1 MSNEFIFDDS
11 QAGFRLNT
19 FQIYNWGVLQNNKI
33 FTFSF
38 DNKSTLLTGRNGSGK
53 TTLVDAIITL
63 MVPKRY
69 RFYNQSSSG
78 DTKDKDRNEESYVL
92 GAYGTASDESSL
104 SGKTKYLRDKNCIS
118 IINGIFCNEV
128 TGQTISLIQ
137 IRYFTSNELVMYAGV
152 TEEKLL
158 IEDINNILKEENAKL
173 DRDKK
178 WRQILKNK
186 CGTDFWDHDNFSKYA
201 ARFKNL
207 FGLREDSEN
216 KALKLFAQIVGM
228 KELGNLN
235 EFIRQKMIE
244 GVDVDTEF
252 ENLQDNYEKLIQCE
266 NEIAKTKRQLEL
278 LEPVVET
285 GRNIEESNKIQ
296 EKYKIDQ
303 QILPGWYAQTAIGI
317 LQNEIADIDSERNS
331 LIVQNEEIKNE
342 IENLGNDIEVLS
354 NNSGILLVN
363 EKERQINDKN
373 KDLAN
378 TKTRK
383 DKYISNVSKLNLS
396 IPNSEDDFE
405 KIQKS
410 ANELLNTIENDK
422 EELKQQEIDIEINK
436 RDLFAKY
443 NGLEEELSSLGT
455 RSSNIPNKNISI
467 RKQIAEGIGISEQT
481 IPFVGELLQIKES
494 EKDWE
499 YAIERLLHNLALT
512 LLVDEANYKQ
522 VTEYVNNHDLNGRV
536 VYLRT
541 DLQLGE
547 GIPEVSSNTVLGK
560 LSVKEGNAFS
570 SWIEKHIYNNW
581 NYICSDDFSVIS
593 KHDKVLSIKGLY
605 KNGIKHEKD
614 DSPNFRQRTNFVLGW
629 DNLDKRKALSTQI
642 ENIREEQSSIEEQR
656 NIIVNELKELEIKT
670 DCIKTINEFKSFY
683 EIDTDSIIIQIQKLI
698 EEKKLIAE
706 ENNVVEIEK
715 QISYKRDRKKALENQ
730 RDELNGR
737 IGEYKK
743 DIENKTES
751 LNNSEVIW
759 NSLIQAKPEDELL
772 TLINHFI
779 GDYEIK
785 SIPVIKKLDS
795 ERERI
800 SKRIDI
806 DLKTEQKSYAAYK
819 KNLGDYMRNL
829 TSPKENDKK
838 KYGDWTIQ
846 FADLQEDYDYIADW
860 INCYEQLKK
869 DELPKYQKQFK
880 EYLNQN
886 LNADIIKFKNFIDN
900 GNQEI
905 NKAIATLNT
914 NLKQIPYG
922 DKPKTYLQLRRSD
935 NRDQK
940 IIEFNRMLKNAI
952 PNAAGY
958 QTEEEEEKAFRRI
971 KDFIDFV
978 KENEKNRKYIL
989 DLRNWHSFGA
999 PELKY
1004 EDDSEANYHSDSNSL
1019 SGGEKAKLTYTIL
1032 ASAIAYQF
1040 GINDS
1045 DSSTRSLRFVIVD
1058 EVFSKSDSVN
1068 AQYAMQLFKQLDLQV
1083 MIVTPLDKLN
1093 IAEEYISSVHQVQ
1106 KIGDSSRVI
1115 SLTMERFRESRAKME
1130 AEEHD

>member
-1 MSNEFIFDDS
+1 MSNEFIFDES

-118 IINGIFCNEV
+118 IINGIFINEV
-128 TGQTISLIQ
+128 TGQTISLLQ
-137 IRYFTSNELVMYAGV
+137 VRYFTSNELVMYAGV
-152 TEEKLL
+152 TEQKLL

-178 WRQILKNK
+178 WRQVLKNK
-186 CGTDFWDHDNFSKYA
+186 CGTDFWDSDNFSKYA
-201 ARFKNL
+201 SKFKNL

-235 EFIRQKMIE
+235 DFIRQKMIE

-266 NEIAKTKRQLEL
+266 NEIAKTKFQLEL
-278 LEPVVET
+278 LEPVIET
-285 GRNIEESNKIQ
+285 GKNIEESDRNR
-296 EKYKIDQ
+296 EKLQSDQ
-303 QILPGWYAQTAIGI
+303 STVPAWYANAAISI
-317 LQNEIADIDSERNS
+317 LSNEINDRTAEKEA
-331 LIVQNEEIKNE
+331 LEEQNRIIKQD
-342 IENLGNDIEVLS
+342 IENLAADIEVLS

-363 EKERQINDKN
+363 EKERQIENKE
-373 KDLAN
+373 KDLDF
-378 TKTRK
+378 TKRKKEVYEYNLSCLGIKYPKAEEEFLSVEKLVLEAK
-383 DKYISNVSKLNLS
+383 DKLTEEKETQTERNVD
-396 IPNSEDDFE
+396 I
-405 KIQKS
+405 
-410 ANELLNTIENDK
+410 TIK
-422 EELKQQEIDIEINK
+422 EREIKAQLQEISTE
-436 RDLFAKY
+436 
-443 NGLEEELSSLGT
+443 LESLGS
-455 RSSNIPNKNISI
+455 RNSNIPLKNIEI
-467 RKQIAEGIGISEQT
+467 RKRIADGIGISEQA
-481 IPFVGELLQIKES
+481 IPFVGELLQV
-494 EKDWE
+494 KDNEQNWNF
-499 YAIERLLHNLALT
+499 AIETLLHNLALT
-512 LLVDEANYKQ
+512 LLVDERNYKA
-522 VTEYVNNHDLNGRV
+522 VTEYVNSNDMKGRV

-547 GIPEVSSNTVLGK
+547 GVPEVNSDTVLGK
-560 LSVKEGNAFS
+560 LNIKEGNEFS
-570 SWIEKHIYNNW
+570 TWIERHIYKKW
-581 NYICSDDFSVIS
+581 NYRCSDDYTVIS
-593 KHDKVLSIKGLY
+593 NNDKVVTSAGLV

-614 DSPNFRQRTNFVLGW
+614 DSENKKNRMICVLGW
-629 DNLDKRKALSTQI
+629 NNLDKRKVLSSQI
-642 ENIREEQSSIEEQR
+642 EELRDTLESIQQEKNDIEKSLNSIES
-656 NIIVNELKELEIKT
+656 KT
-670 DCIKTINEFKSFY
+670 DSVKKLLEFNSY
-683 EIDTDSIIIQIQKLI
+683 TEIDVDSMAIQIQNLI
-698 EEKKLIAE
+698 EEKKILAK
-706 ENNVVEIEK
+706 ENNVEEIEK
-715 QISYKRDRKKALENQ
+715 QLSDKKHKKNELALQSEGLIDSIGGLKNEIS
-730 RDELNGR
+730 
-737 IGEYKK
+737 
-743 DIENKTES
+743 NK
-751 LNNSEVIW
+751 
-759 NSLIQAKPEDELL
+759 QELL
-772 TLINHFI
+772 NDNQQKWDLFIQQKEESELLDLIKKLI
-779 GDYEIK
+779 SDYNIK
-785 SIPVIKKLDS
+785 SIQVIKKL
-795 ERERI
+795 EEEQERI
-800 SKRIDI
+800 NRKIDS
-806 DLKTEQKSYAAYK
+806 DLKAEVKSYAGYI
-819 KNLGDYMRNL
+819 KNLGDYQRNIR
-829 TSPKENDKK
+829 SPKEEYKK
-838 KYGDWTIQ
+838 KYGDWTVQ
-846 FADLQEDYDYIADW
+846 FADLLEGKDYIADW
-860 INCYEQLKK
+860 VNCYERLNK
-869 DELPKYQKQFK
+869 DELPKYQKKFK
-880 EYLNQN
+880 EYLHQN

-905 NKAIATLNT
+905 RNAISTLNI
-914 NLKQIPYG
+914 NLKEIPYG
-922 DKPKTYLQLRRSD
+922 DSPKTYLQLRMSD
-935 NRDQK
+935 NKDLK
-940 IIEFNRMLKNAI
+940 ITEFNRMLKNAI
-952 PNAAGY
+952 PNVAGY
-958 QTEEEEEKAFRRI
+958 QTEEDEVKAFRRI

-1004 EDDSEANYHSDSNSL
+1004 EDDTEANYHSDSNSL

-1068 AQYAMQLFKQLDLQV
+1068 AQYAMKLFKQLDLQV

>member
-1 MSNEFIFDDS
+1 M
-11 QAGFRLNT
+11 
-19 FQIYNWGVLQNNKI
+19 
-33 FTFSF
+33 
-38 DNKSTLLTGRNGSGK
+38 
-53 TTLVDAIITL
+53 
-63 MVPKRY
+63 
-69 RFYNQSSSG
+69 
-78 DTKDKDRNEESYVL
+78 
-92 GAYGTASDESSL
+92 
-104 SGKTKYLRDKNCIS
+104 
-118 IINGIFCNEV
+118 
-128 TGQTISLIQ
+128 
-137 IRYFTSNELVMYAGV
+137 
-152 TEEKLL
+152 
-158 IEDINNILKEENAKL
+158 
-173 DRDKK
+173 
-178 WRQILKNK
+178 
-186 CGTDFWDHDNFSKYA
+186 
-201 ARFKNL
+201 
-207 FGLREDSEN
+207 
-216 KALKLFAQIVGM
+216 
-228 KELGNLN
+228 
-235 EFIRQKMIE
+235 
-244 GVDVDTEF
+244 
-252 ENLQDNYEKLIQCE
+252 
-266 NEIAKTKRQLEL
+266 
-278 LEPVVET
+278 
-285 GRNIEESNKIQ
+285 
-296 EKYKIDQ
+296 
-303 QILPGWYAQTAIGI
+303 
-317 LQNEIADIDSERNS
+317 
-331 LIVQNEEIKNE
+331 
-342 IENLGNDIEVLS
+342 
-354 NNSGILLVN
+354 
-363 EKERQINDKN
+363 
-373 KDLAN
+373 
-378 TKTRK
+378 RK
-383 DKYISNVSKLNLS
+383 
-396 IPNSEDDFE
+396 
-405 KIQKS
+405 
-410 ANELLNTIENDK
+410 
-422 EELKQQEIDIEINK
+422 
-436 RDLFAKY
+436 
-443 NGLEEELSSLGT
+443 
-455 RSSNIPNKNISI
+455 
-467 RKQIAEGIGISEQT
+467 
-481 IPFVGELLQIKES
+481 
-494 EKDWE
+494 
-499 YAIERLLHNLALT
+499 
-512 LLVDEANYKQ
+512 
-522 VTEYVNNHDLNGRV
+522 
-536 VYLRT
+536 
-541 DLQLGE
+541 
-547 GIPEVSSNTVLGK
+547 
-560 LSVKEGNAFS
+560 
-570 SWIEKHIYNNW
+570 
-581 NYICSDDFSVIS
+581 
-593 KHDKVLSIKGLY
+593 
-605 KNGIKHEKD
+605 
-614 DSPNFRQRTNFVLGW
+614 
-629 DNLDKRKALSTQI
+629 
-642 ENIREEQSSIEEQR
+642 
-656 NIIVNELKELEIKT
+656 
-670 DCIKTINEFKSFY
+670 
-683 EIDTDSIIIQIQKLI
+683 
-698 EEKKLIAE
+698 
-706 ENNVVEIEK
+706 K
-715 QISYKRDRKKALENQ
+715 QISSKRDRKKSLEKQ

-751 LNNSEVIW
+751 LNNSEVVW

-922 DKPKTYLQLRRSD
+922 DEPKTYLQLRRTD

>member
-1 MSNEFIFDDS
+1 MTNELIFDDS

-19 FQIYNWGVLQNNKI
+19 FQIYNWGILQNNKI

-78 DTKDKDRNEESYVL
+78 DSKDKDRDEESYVL
-92 GAYGTASDESSL
+92 GAYGTSSDETSL

-128 TGQTISLIQ
+128 TGQTVSLIQ
-137 IRYFTSNELVMYAGV
+137 IRYFTSNELVMYAGI
-152 TEEKLL
+152 TEQKLS
-158 IEDINNILKEENAKL
+158 IENINEVLKRENVKL

-186 CGTDFWDHDNFSKYA
+186 CGTDFWDQDNFSKYA
-201 ARFKNL
+201 AKFKTL

-235 EFIRQKMIE
+235 EFIRKKMIE
-244 GVDVDTEF
+244 GIDVDTEF

-278 LEPVVET
+278 LEPVIET
-285 GRNIEESNKIQ
+285 GKNIDNSNQIQ
-296 EKYKIDQ
+296 EKYKTDQ
-303 QILPGWYAQTAIGI
+303 QILPGWYAKTAINI
-317 LQNEIADIDSERNS
+317 LTNEITDIVADRNS
-331 LIVQNEEIKNE
+331 LIEHNNEIKQE
-342 IENLGNDIEVLS
+342 IENLSNDIEILS
-354 NNSGILLVN
+354 NNSGIILVN
-363 EKERQINDKN
+363 EKERQIKEKN
-373 KDLAN
+373 KDLDN
-378 TKTRK
+378 TELKK
-383 DKYISNVSKLNLS
+383 QKYINTISIIDLP
-396 IPNSEDDFE
+396 IPNKEDDFI
-405 KIQKS
+405 KNQKS
-410 ANELLNTIENDK
+410 AKELSLELNKNR
-422 EELKQQEIDIEINK
+422 EELRSKEIDLEINK
-436 RDLFAKY
+436 RQLDEQYK
-443 NGLEEELSSLGT
+443 NISMELESLGT
-455 RSSNIPNKNISI
+455 RNSNIPLKNIEI
-467 RKQIAEGIGISEQT
+467 RRQIANGIGISEQA
-481 IPFVGELLQIKES
+481 IPFIGELLQIKES
-494 EKDWE
+494 EKNWE

-512 LLVDEANYKQ
+512 ILVDDTNYKQ
-522 VTEYVNNHDLNGRV
+522 FTEYVRDHNLNGRV

-541 DLQLGE
+541 DLQLGDTL
-547 GIPEVSSNTVLGK
+547 PEVPNDYVLGK
-560 LSVKEGNAFS
+560 ISVKKGNDFS
-570 SWIEKHIYNNW
+570 LWIEKYIYNKW
-581 NYICSDDFSVIS
+581 NYICSDDYNIIS
-593 KHDKVLSIKGLY
+593 KNDKVLSSSGLY

-614 DSPNFRQRTNFVLGW
+614 DSPNTRNNTNFVLGW
-629 DNLDKRKALSTQI
+629 DNLDKRKSLSSQI
-642 ENIREEQSSIEEQR
+642 EVLRSEIESIEQQ
-656 NIIVNELKELEIKT
+656 KT
-670 DCIKTINEFKSFY
+670 MITDNINEMETKIDSIKIINEYKSFY
-683 EIDTDSIIIQIQKLI
+683 EIDTESIVIHIQKLI
-698 EEKKLIAE
+698 EEKKKIAK

-715 QISYKRDRKKALENQ
+715 QLTEKRLQKKSFEDE
-730 RDELNGR
+730 RDELYGK
-737 IGEYKK
+737 IGELKK
-743 DIENKTES
+743 DIENKQEALT
-751 LNNSEVIW
+751 NNERVW
-759 NSLIQAKPEDELL
+759 ATLLQAKSQEELIE
-772 TLINHFI
+772 LITSFEQ
-779 GDYEIK
+779 DYEIK
-785 SIPVIKKLDS
+785 DIQSLKKLES

-800 SKRIDI
+800 NKRIDI
-806 DLKTEQKSYAAYK
+806 DLKTEQKSFAAYK

-829 TSPKENDKK
+829 TSPKETDKK
-838 KYGDWTIQ
+838 KYGDWIIQ
-846 FADLQEDYDYIADW
+846 FADLQEDYDYLADW
-860 INCYEQLKK
+860 NNCYDQLKK

-905 NKAIATLNT
+905 KKAISTLNA

-922 DKPKTYLQLRRSD
+922 DEPKTYLQLRISD

-971 KDFIDFV
+971 KEFIDYI

-1004 EDDSEANYHSDSNSL
+1004 EDDTEFNYHSDSNSL

-1032 ASAIAYQF
+1032 ASAISYQF
-1040 GINDS
+1040 GINDNN
-1045 DSSTRSLRFVIVD
+1045 SSTRSLRFIIVD
-1058 EVFSKSDSVN
+1058 EVFSKSDSIN

-1106 KIGDSSRVI
+1106 KIGDSSRVL
-1115 SLTMERFRESRAKME
+1115 SLTMERFKESRAQLE
-1130 AEEHD
+1130 ASESD